1 MSSANLRPWRS
12 ASSACNLYARS
23 TAICHFCGES
33 MQRDQHLTS
42 FASWSPTPTPL
53 HSQAL
58 GGSQPLRNP
67 YLSRSQPISHQKI
80 RYLAVIV
87 NISRAVP
94 EIATHRRQDTLL
106 SRSLSRVTQEVPNI
120 LPLSIEQLSFG
131 VKSTTRPWA
140 AHRTAQ
146 NSSRM
151 SSPKRRIET
160 DVSGND
166 RGCY

>member
-1 MSSANLRPWRS
+1 MQVIGESSALALS
-12 ASSACNLYARS
+12 VICLYARS
-23 TAICHFCGES
+23 TANGHLRGET
-33 MQRDQHLTS
+33 MQRDQHLTP
-42 FASWSPTPTPL
+42 FAYCGPTPTPL
-53 HSQAL
+53 HTEAL
-58 GGSQPLRNP
+58 GGPLPLRNP
-67 YLSRSQPISHQKI
+67 YLSQSKPISHQKI
-80 RYLAVIV
+80 TYRAVIV

-106 SRSLSRVTQEVPNI
+106 SRSLSRVTQEVPNT
-120 LPLSIEQLSFG
+120 LPLSTERLSFG

-160 DVSGND
+160 DVSGSG